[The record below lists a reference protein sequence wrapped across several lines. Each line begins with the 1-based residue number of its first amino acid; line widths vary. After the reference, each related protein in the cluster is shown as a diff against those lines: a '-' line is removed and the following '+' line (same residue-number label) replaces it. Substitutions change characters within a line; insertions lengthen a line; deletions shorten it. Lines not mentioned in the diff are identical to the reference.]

1 MNIYTDICNKGTK
14 YCLFTG
20 ISKYWYFETMR
31 NNVNGLKV
39 HLFCSKSLLIFLLG
53 TQQLISIIMSYPD
66 EFRYG
71 INRLAA

>member
-14 YCLFTG
+14 YCLF
-20 ISKYWYFETMR
+20 IWYFETMR

-39 HLFCSKSLLIFLLG
+39 HLFCSKSVLIFLLG